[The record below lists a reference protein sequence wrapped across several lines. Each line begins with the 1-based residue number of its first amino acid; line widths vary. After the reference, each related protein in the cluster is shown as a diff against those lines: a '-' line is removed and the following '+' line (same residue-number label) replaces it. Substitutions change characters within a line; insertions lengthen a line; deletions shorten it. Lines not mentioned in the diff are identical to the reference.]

1 MDADWVKDS
10 KLTPN
15 KTKNYGTAEEPVMG
29 YEAKTYYAK
38 FAYDVFDLTVSKSG
52 ADAVDENQTF
62 IFLISGEGVKMEV
75 VVHGNSSVTVKGLK
89 VGTYTVTELT
99 DWSWR
104 YTPDEAQ
111 KTVSQT
117 DAQQAAA
124 NQTAPHT
131 VNFVNK
137 RTNSK
142 WLNGAAFCDNRWI
155 TKTAINSATVEIN

>member
-1 MDADWVKDS
+1 MDELIPGAVDPETN
-10 KLTPN
+10 KLTPQ
-15 KTKNYGTAEEPVMG
+15 KRESGEH
-29 YEAKTYYAK
+29 YEWTYYAK

-62 IFLISGEGVKMEV
+62 IFLISGEGVEMEV

-111 KTVSQT
+111 KTVSQA
-117 DAQQAAA
+117 DAQKAAA
-124 NQTAPHT
+124 NKTAHT
-131 VNFVNK
+131 VEFVNK
-137 RTNSK
+137 RKNNK
-142 WLNGAAFCDNRWI
+142 WLNGAAYCDNRWI
-155 TKTAINSATVEIN
+155 TKTAINSARIAIN